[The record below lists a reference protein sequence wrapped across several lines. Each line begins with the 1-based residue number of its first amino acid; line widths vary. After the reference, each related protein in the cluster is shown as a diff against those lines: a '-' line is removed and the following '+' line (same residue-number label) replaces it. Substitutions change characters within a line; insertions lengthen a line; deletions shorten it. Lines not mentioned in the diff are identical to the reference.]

1 MLREADT
8 HRAKSHRAHKSHFI
22 KHAAYKIIFMCN
34 PKQKEST
41 ISDTYLNCIGLQTE
55 QAESSKNNKVS
66 RAVLEIM
73 QQNSTVHQFMSKYKQ
88 LHTKSASQKPNE
100 ILQSSYCTYFQVL
113 ALLFLFFSFPK
124 DTLRSSKS
132 CEGKRMKGDESLPK
146 CSQLLSSD
154 MQIFIS

>member
-8 HRAKSHRAHKSHFI
+8 HRPKSHRAHKSHFI

-41 ISDTYLNCIGLQTE
+41 ISDTYLNCFGLQTE

-88 LHTKSASQKPNE
+88 LHTKSVFTLY
-100 ILQSSYCTYFQVL
+100 ILTVYRFQL
-113 ALLFLFFSFPK
+113 CYSFFFLLPQRHI
-124 DTLRSSKS
+124 LRSSKS
-132 CEGKRMKGDESLPK
+132 CKGKRMKGDESLPK